1 MMRPIREPAKPS
13 KRMRFLLARM
23 QRDARFADITTR
35 IVDLVTEFDA
45 TPSMIEDAIMVIAYK
60 LRRHNYCVRQTVLE
74 DE

>member
-1 MMRPIREPAKPS
+1 
-13 KRMRFLLARM
+13 MRFLLARM

-45 TPSMIEDAIMVIAYK
+45 TPSMIEDAITVIAYK